1 MVLHALLDL
10 PAELLLEII
19 VILHAQPISKNE
31 SRIRLLWPLSETCKQ
46 LNGCCGLW
54 IFARYHLCLR
64 TSSDKRFT
72 LLTPL
77 RISESLRHWNLDAV
91 KARLL
96 HFREKASCVR
106 ELILEDIKDR
116 EEEEPEIFPDCIL
129 FDLIDVLKYAHKL
142 TSIEV
147 TFPFGATRT
156 SARTVPWIFM
166 ERARLGYCGG
176 TRVTILRAPST
187 WSCATTPGAIVA
199 IGIRKRTQ
207 IASLCR
213 VVSLMGVRP
222 HPQ

>member
-19 VILHAQPISKNE
+19 AILHAQPISKNE
-31 SRIRLLWPLSETCKQ
+31 CRIRLLWPLSETCKQ

-116 EEEEPEIFPDCIL
+116 EEEPEIFPDCIL

-147 TFPFGATRT
+147 TCRQ
-156 SARTVPWIFM
+156 
-166 ERARLGYCGG
+166 GG
-176 TRVTILRAPST
+176 TLPLALWDWMRTKNLTALSVGTNLAPPPGAQMHPMVHKFKGYLSKETILFLDVSDRSAVIVKST
-187 WSCATTPGAIVA
+187 S
-199 IGIRKRTQ
+199 
-207 IASLCR
+207 
-213 VVSLMGVRP
+213 
-222 HPQ
+222 